1 MFNTALPI
9 IQAPMA
15 GVQGSALAI
24 AVSNAGGLGSLPC
37 AMLSMDAMRDELTRI
52 TSQSDKPYNVNF
64 FCHTPPAPQATR
76 NEAWRDALLPHYAQC
91 GLQVDG
97 VAGAGRT
104 PFSAEHADVLA
115 HFKPPVV
122 SFHFGLPSS
131 DLLERVRSW
140 GSKIISSATTVEEAK
155 WLASQGVDAVIAQ
168 GVEAGG
174 HRGIFIKSNR
184 DHTSVL
190 DPCFELDKQM
200 GTFAL
205 LPQIVRA
212 VTVPVIAAG
221 GIADASGV
229 RAAMALGA
237 SAVQI
242 GTAYLLCVE
251 ATTSKVHRAA
261 LLGSLSGIDP
271 QVTALTNLFTGR
283 PARGI
288 VNRLMREMGSIN
300 RAAPEF
306 PLATAAIAPLR
317 AWAEAQ
323 GLGDFSP
330 LWAGQN
336 TSGCKAIAAAD
347 LTRELAQGL

>member
-1 MFNTALPI
+1 
-9 IQAPMA
+9 
-15 GVQGSALAI
+15 
-24 AVSNAGGLGSLPC
+24 
-37 AMLSMDAMRDELTRI
+37 
-52 TSQSDKPYNVNF
+52 
-64 FCHTPPAPQATR
+64 
-76 NEAWRDALLPHYAQC
+76 
-91 GLQVDG
+91 
-97 VAGAGRT
+97 
-104 PFSAEHADVLA
+104 
-115 HFKPPVV
+115 
-122 SFHFGLPSS
+122 
-131 DLLERVRSW
+131 
-140 GSKIISSATTVEEAK
+140 
-155 WLASQGVDAVIAQ
+155 VDAVIAQ

-174 HRGIFIKSNR
+174 HRGIFLT
-184 DHTSVL
+184 D
-190 DPCFELDKQM
+190 DPCSDIDKQM
-200 GTFAL
+200 GTLAL

-212 VTVPVIAAG
+212 VSVPVIAAG

-242 GTAYLLCVE
+242 GTAYMLCPE

-261 LLGSLSGIDP
+261 LAGSLVGIDP

-288 VNRLMREMGSIN
+288 VNRLMRELGSIN

-336 TSGCKAIAAAD
+336 TSGCKAISAAD
-347 LTRELAQGL
+347 LTRELAIGLT

>member
-1 MFNTALPI
+1 MFGADLSVSLPI

-15 GVQGSALAI
+15 GVQDAALAI

-37 AMLSMDAMRDELTRI
+37 AMLSLDAMRDELTKI
-52 TSQSDKPYNVNF
+52 TAQTDKPYNVNF
-64 FCHTPPAPQATR
+64 FCHAPPTPQAIR
-76 NEAWRDALLPHYAQC
+76 DKAWRDALLPYYSQC
-91 GLQVDG
+91 GLQVELPT
-97 VAGAGRT
+97 GAGRT

-131 DLLERVRSW
+131 DLLARVRSW

-174 HRGIFIKSNR
+174 HRGIFLT
-184 DHTSVL
+184 D
-190 DPCFELDKQM
+190 DPCADIDKQM

-212 VTVPVIAAG
+212 IDIPVIAAG
-221 GIADASGV
+221 GIADAAGV

-242 GTAYLLCVE
+242 GTVYLLCPE

-261 LLGSLSGIDP
+261 LMGGLAGIDP

-288 VNRLMREMGSIN
+288 VNRLTREMGSIN

-336 TSGCKAIAAAD
+336 TTGCKAIAAAD
-347 LTRELAQGL
+347 LTRELVQGL

>member
-1 MFNTALPI
+1 MFGADFSIPLPI

-37 AMLSMDAMRDELTRI
+37 AMLSLDAMRDELTKI
-52 TSQSDKPYNVNF
+52 TAQTDKPYNLNF
-64 FCHTPPAPQATR
+64 FCHTPPTPQATR
-76 NEAWRDALLPHYAQC
+76 DKTWQNALLPYYTQC
-91 GLQVDG
+91 GLQAD
-97 VAGAGRT
+97 VAVGAGRT
-104 PFSAEHADVLA
+104 PFSAEHADVLE

-122 SFHFGLPSS
+122 SFHFGLPSA
-131 DLLERVRSW
+131 DLLARVRSW
-140 GSKIISSATTVEEAK
+140 GSKIISSATTVDEAK

-174 HRGIFIKSNR
+174 HRGIFMTN
-184 DHTSVL
+184 
-190 DPCFELDKQM
+190 DPCADIDKQI

-212 VTVPVIAAG
+212 VNVPVIAAG

-242 GTAYLLCVE
+242 GTAYMLCPE

-261 LLGSLSGIDP
+261 LAGELAGIDP

-288 VNRLMREMGSIN
+288 VNRLMRELGFIN
-300 RAAPEF
+300 RVAPEF
-306 PLATAAIAPLR
+306 PLATSAIAPLR

-347 LTRELAQGL
+347 LTRELAQRL